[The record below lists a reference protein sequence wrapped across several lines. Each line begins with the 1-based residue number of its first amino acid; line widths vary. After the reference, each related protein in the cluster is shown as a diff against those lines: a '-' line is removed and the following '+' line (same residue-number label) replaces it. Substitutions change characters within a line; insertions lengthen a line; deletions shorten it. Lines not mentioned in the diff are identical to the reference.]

1 MFLPIYVIFLSFC
14 ITQQHLFFK
23 NVSVNLN
30 AIERKIIELI
40 LNDHALT
47 AEKHQLKLIKQKE
60 LLKDI

>member
-1 MFLPIYVIFLSFC
+1 MV
-14 ITQQHLFFK
+14 FFK
-23 NVSVNLN
+23 KVGVNLN

>member
-1 MFLPIYVIFLSFC
+1 MV
-14 ITQQHLFFK
+14 FFK

-40 LNDHALT
+40 LNDYALK

-60 LLKDI
+60 LLKDIWKHYKKKISRKKMVR

>member
-1 MFLPIYVIFLSFC
+1 MV
-14 ITQQHLFFK
+14 FFK

-40 LNDHALT
+40 LNDYALT

-60 LLKDI
+60 QLKDI

>member
-1 MFLPIYVIFLSFC
+1 MV
-14 ITQQHLFFK
+14 FFK
-23 NVSVNLN
+23 NISVNLN

-60 LLKDI
+60 LLKDIWKHYKKKISRKKMVR

>member
-1 MFLPIYVIFLSFC
+1 MV
-14 ITQQHLFFK
+14 FFK

-40 LNDHALT
+40 LNDLALT

-60 LLKDI
+60 LQEKLKKQKQVKTLFLR

>member
-1 MFLPIYVIFLSFC
+1 MV
-14 ITQQHLFFK
+14 FFK

-47 AEKHQLKLIKQKE
+47 AEKLQLKLIKQKE